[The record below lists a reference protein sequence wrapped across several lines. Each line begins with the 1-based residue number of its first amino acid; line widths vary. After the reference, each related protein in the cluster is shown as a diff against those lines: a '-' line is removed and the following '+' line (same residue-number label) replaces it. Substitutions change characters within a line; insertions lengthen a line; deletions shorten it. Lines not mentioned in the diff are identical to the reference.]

1 MGDLNTTLVICEC
14 VMFATCVMTVYIVYQ
29 VVLKLFE
36 TAFKKSTLFSAEMDA
51 HVNWAMYVVR
61 VGEVLG
67 V

>member
-1 MGDLNTTLVICEC
+1 
-14 VMFATCVMTVYIVYQ
+14 MFATCVMTVYIVYQ